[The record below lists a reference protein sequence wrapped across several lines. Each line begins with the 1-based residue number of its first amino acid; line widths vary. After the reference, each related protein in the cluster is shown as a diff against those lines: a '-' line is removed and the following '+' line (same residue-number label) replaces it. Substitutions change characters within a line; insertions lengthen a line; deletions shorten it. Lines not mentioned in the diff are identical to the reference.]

1 MTLLIKP
8 SSRHS
13 EDLTLR
19 NPQKRHGT
27 YTSMKSLTAFR
38 ITVIS
43 LLIFVAPYCY
53 AEVQNIYNFTSP
65 IEQQRFQ
72 HLISELRCL
81 ICQNQSLA
89 ESNAPLA
96 LDLKREVYEKVVA
109 GISEE
114 EIKHYLVLRYGE
126 YILFKPM
133 LNNVTFILWLGPL
146 VFLLGALFIMSLSI
160 RRNNKS

>member
-1 MTLLIKP
+1 MTLLVKFA
-8 SSRHS
+8 SCHS
-13 EDLTLR
+13 KDLALR
-19 NPQKRHGT
+19 NPQKRYGIPSGRLFT
-27 YTSMKSLTAFR
+27 IMR

-43 LLIFVAPYCY
+43 LLVFVAPYGY
-53 AEVQNIYNFTSP
+53 AEVQNSYNFTSP
-65 IEQQRFQ
+65 IEQKRFQ

-81 ICQNQSLA
+81 ICQNQRLA

-109 GISEE
+109 GMSEE

-133 LNNVTFILWLGPL
+133 LNNVTFMLWLGPL
-146 VFLLGALFIMSLSI
+146 LFLLGALFIMYLSI
-160 RRNNKS
+160 RNNKL